1 MIEKRKCHSCD
12 KEFDDER
19 LNRIVSTNYEEKPP
33 RYLCGPCIEKINNF
47 IKANT
52 KLEVLNDIRKYFF
65 SFGNNTN
72 ILEKIEN
79 EIKDAYQ
86 KLIS

>member
-1 MIEKRKCHSCD
+1 MKDNNKRKCHSCD

-19 LNRIVSTNYEEKPP
+19 LNRIVSKYEEKPP
-33 RYLCGPCIEKINNF
+33 RYLCGPCFEKINNF
-47 IKANT
+47 IKAKA
-52 KLEVLNDIRKYFF
+52 KLVVLDDIYKYFL
-65 SFGNNTN
+65 SNENT
-72 ILEKIEN
+72 LEKIEN